1 MPGKYTEGYTKNAQ
15 KAKFIRHRDIKMK
28 DSELKRE
35 AHIQKVMCE
44 GVCRR
49 CREKVQWR
57 FKFDKYK
64 PLKNI
69 ANCQG
74 CKQKCVTK
82 AYRTL
87 CDKCGVQRNV
97 CPGCCGPLDSPEDA
111 TDAVGSDAAGIADSD
126 AEVTAALE
134 EDAPTTVF
142 RATQAKASAVEA
154 VENGDES
161 EVGQDAQEEEDEE
174 EDEEGEEESEGDEE
188 EDARDDEGGEAVDES
203 LLTRDI
209 GDAPNWNEKKFKN
222 IAATKYS
229 KSRKVGDASD
239 SHF

>member
-1 MPGKYTEGYTKNAQ
+1 MQLETAMPGKYTEGYTKNAQ
-15 KAKFIRHRDIKMK
+15 NAKFIRHRDIKMK

-111 TDAVGSDAAGIADSD
+111 AGAVESSADAEADAAVAAVG
-126 AEVTAALE
+126 
-134 EDAPTTVF
+134 EDALTTVF
-142 RATQAKASAVEA
+142 VATQTKAAAVEA
-154 VENGDES
+154 FEGENEGDE
-161 EVGQDAQEEEDEE
+161 EQEEGEGEEDEEDEE
-174 EDEEGEEESEGDEE
+174 EGEGDE
-188 EDARDDEGGEAVDES
+188 DTDGEPVDES

-222 IAATKYS
+222 IAATKYA

>member
-1 MPGKYTEGYTKNAQ
+1 MPGKYTEGYTKGAQ
-15 KAKFIRHRDIKMK
+15 NAKFIRHRDIKMK

-64 PLKNI
+64 PLKNV

-87 CDKCGVQRNV
+87 CDKCGVQRNI

-111 TDAVGSDAAGIADSD
+111 VDAVESGATNAD
-126 AEVTAALE
+126 AEATVAAVD
-134 EDAPTTVF
+134 EDDALTTVF
-142 RATQAKASAVEA
+142 VATQAKAAGVEA
-154 VENGDES
+154 VEGDDEG
-161 EVGQDAQEEEDEE
+161 EEEQEEDEE
-174 EDEEGEEESEGDEE
+174 EDEEGEEEGEEGEE
-188 EDARDDEGGEAVDES
+188 ADAEPVDES
-203 LLTRDI
+203 LLSRDI

-222 IAATKYS
+222 IAATKYG
-229 KSRKVGDASD
+229 KGRKVGDASD

>member
-1 MPGKYTEGYTKNAQ
+1 MQLGTAMPGKYTDGYTKGAQ
-15 KAKFIRHRDIKMK
+15 NAKFIRHRDIKMK

-64 PLKNI
+64 PLKNV

-87 CDKCGVQRNV
+87 CDKCGVQRNI

-111 TDAVGSDAAGIADSD
+111 VDAVESGAAD
-126 AEVTAALE
+126 AEAEAAVAAVD
-134 EDAPTTVF
+134 EDALTTVF
-142 RATQAKASAVEA
+142 VATQAKAAAAEA
-154 VENGDES
+154 GEGDDEG
-161 EVGQDAQEEEDEE
+161 EEEQEEEEDEE
-174 EDEEGEEESEGDEE
+174 EEEE
-188 EDARDDEGGEAVDES
+188 EDAEEEEGAEGAGADAEPVDES

-222 IAATKYS
+222 IAATKYG

-239 SHF
+239 AHF